1 MIYYKR
7 ALWMKTL
14 CNMLS
19 YLHFLLY
26 CYHSRHVGVY
36 YNCFNE
42 CVMSVSILSVRWR
55 VVSECG
61 SCWQFRSRSLPEVC
75 YEIIDKSF
83 HCDLSVIK
91 RKWTVRHRC
100 KITSLNKFLE
110 NIKMYR
116 NSSLFLIYE
125 IIPSV
130 LIPVDGRLRR
140 VSTFVYTRYT
150 GGTI

>member
-14 CNMLS
+14 CNMSS

-83 HCDLSVIK
+83 HCDLSVK
-91 RKWTVRHRC
+91 YDSSY
-100 KITSLNKFLE
+100 TSLRENELCDIGVKLLLWTNSLKTLKCTEILLYFLSM
-110 NIKMYR
+110 KQFPQFWYQLM
-116 NSSLFLIYE
+116 
-125 IIPSV
+125 V
-130 LIPVDGRLRR
+130 A
-140 VSTFVYTRYT
+140 
-150 GGTI
+150 